1 MVDKVCKLSSGATF
15 LYNQQEDDLA
25 SFAILFD
32 VGSIDEQENEKKGI
46 AHCLEHMMFK
56 GTKTKTSAEFLDLM
70 DKLGVESNAFTSFD
84 VTCYHGTFH
93 NDDTN
98 DVIKLFGEMITEP
111 RFDSKDLELE
121 KGVIHQEIIMGEN
134 DPQSRAQQYGLENI
148 FKDTPFARPVIGYW
162 KDVNS
167 ITPDDLRTFM
177 YNHYTPSNCIIAYSG
192 KTSFNDVRKIVEDF
206 TKKLSNNTV
215 RFERKDV
222 KVNLGAETVIIED
235 KETKQ
240 NTIMIGGA
248 LYNSNTVDGVACIL
262 AKAVLSGGL
271 ASRLVKRIREELGLC
286 YYIGITNVPSM
297 KDFVCPLIVCIT
309 DKDTKM
315 VEMEIKKVIAKAIK
329 EGFEDEEIK
338 TVKKHGELVCIK
350 SNIDRDDYAVT
361 MCTNYQGTGK
371 LPSQLLKTKVSRF
384 KKASKKSVNEAVDK
398 LFCETISVHVVKPIK
413 KQNAF
418 KRFFKLV
425 FDRLNEE

>member
-84 VTCYHGTFH
+84 TTCYHGSFH
-93 NDDTN
+93 NDDTK

-111 RFDSKDLELE
+111 RFEDKDLNLE
-121 KGVIHQEIIMGEN
+121 KEVIHQELIMYDN
-134 DPQSRAQQYGLENI
+134 DPQSRAHQYGISNL
-148 FKDTPFARPVIGYW
+148 FKGTPFARPVGGSW
-162 KDVNS
+162 NTVKD
-167 ITPDDLRTFM
+167 ITSDDLRSFM
-177 YNHYTPSNCIIAYSG
+177 FNHYTPANCIIAYSG
-192 KTSFNDVRKIVEDF
+192 KTSFNDVRNIVEDF

-215 RFERKDV
+215 TFERKEA
-222 KVNLGAETVIIED
+222 KTNLGVDNVVIED
-235 KETKQ
+235 KGTKQ
-240 NTIMIGGA
+240 SVIMIGGA
-248 LYNSNTVDGVACIL
+248 SYDSNTINGTACIL
-262 AKAVLSGGL
+262 AKAVLAGGL
-271 ASRLVKRIREELGLC
+271 SSRLVKRIREELGLC
-286 YYIGITNVPSM
+286 YYIGISNVPSV
-297 KDFVCPLIVCIT
+297 KDTVTPMIVCYT
-309 DKDTKM
+309 DKDTKV
-315 VEMEIKKVIAKAIK
+315 VEAEIKKVLAEAIK
-329 EGFEDEEIK
+329 NGFDDEEIK
-338 TVKKHGELVCIK
+338 AVKKHGELVCIK
-350 SNIDRDDYAVT
+350 SSIDRDGYAVR

-398 LFCETISVHVVKPIK
+398 LFCETITVHVVKPAK
-413 KQNAF
+413 KQCAI
-418 KRFFKLV
+418 KRFFKTIIN
-425 FDRLNEE
+425 RLNEE